1 MRAGKLLEK
10 VGVEAGMGGAGGG
23 GQGLTSRPRQVAVF
37 SSLHSH
43 ERIC

>member
-10 VGVEAGMGGAGGG
+10 VQVEAGVGGAGGG
-23 GQGLTSRPRQVAVF
+23 GQGLTPRQVAVF

-43 ERIC
+43 EQIC